1 MLKERVDMKA
11 KRLDEIAARGAA
23 LQRHATTM
31 GAAAALARG
40 VGNSLADVLGEPAP
54 PFGIGDSKG
63 ARLLEGV
70 ISGEGSVRSLRDAYV
85 MMTSDK
91 GLTGKLENCNQAS
104 LLEFY
109 TDDSFRVT
117 EAISSSTFANVLG
130 AAVNRRML
138 SYYSQIPMLG
148 AWRKLVQVTSI
159 GDFRTHRRVK
169 VGGYGNLPAVSE
181 AAGYNPLTSPGEEG
195 YEIAVTKRG
204 GTESI
209 SLEAIAN
216 DDVGLVRQVVQEL
229 ALSAAHTLF
238 EFVFDFLKNNPVVY
252 DGTALFEIGRG
263 NLGSAALSLSGL
275 SGSYNAQRGLENA
288 ALNKR
293 WYIRPKFIVVP
304 LDLEETAFNVL
315 QRNLNLDKTFIQ
327 TRGLEV
333 VPVPYWTDTN
343 DWCLAGDPM
352 AHPTIELSFF
362 GGREDP
368 ELILSDMPNA
378 GSLFSN
384 DQVTY
389 KIRHIYGGAVA
400 DWRAF
405 YKNVP

>member
-1 MLKERVDMKA
+1 MLKERVDMRG
-11 KRLDEIAARGAA
+11 KRIAAIAARGAA
-23 LQRHATTM
+23 LERHATTS
-31 GAAAALARG
+31 GAAAALVRG
-40 VGNSLADVLGEPAP
+40 IGNDMADVLGESAPA
-54 PFGIGDSKG
+54 FGSGDSKG

-85 MMTSDK
+85 MITGDK
-91 GLTGKLENCNQAS
+91 RLTGKLENCSQGS
-104 LLEFY
+104 LLEFCS
-109 TDDSFRVT
+109 DASFRVT
-117 EAISSSTFANVLG
+117 EAISTTGFANVLG

-138 SYYSQIPMLG
+138 SYYNQIPMLG

-159 GDFRTHRRVK
+159 EDFRTHRRVK
-169 VGGYGNLPAVSE
+169 VGGYINLPAVGE
-181 AAGYNPLTSPGEEG
+181 TAGYNPLTSPDEEG

-204 GTESI
+204 GIESI
-209 SLEAIAN
+209 TLEAIAN

-252 DGTALFEIGRG
+252 DGTALFDIGRG
-263 NLGSAALSLSGL
+263 NLGSSALSLSGL
-275 SGSYNAQRGLENA
+275 SGSYSAQSRFSNAV
-288 ALNKR
+288 LNKR

-368 ELILSDMPNA
+368 ELFLSDLPNA

>member
-1 MLKERVDMKA
+1 
-11 KRLDEIAARGAA
+11 
-23 LQRHATTM
+23 
-31 GAAAALARG
+31 
-40 VGNSLADVLGEPAP
+40 
-54 PFGIGDSKG
+54 
-63 ARLLEGV
+63 
-70 ISGEGSVRSLRDAYV
+70 
-85 MMTSDK
+85 
-91 GLTGKLENCNQAS
+91 
-104 LLEFY
+104 
-109 TDDSFRVT
+109 
-117 EAISSSTFANVLG
+117 
-130 AAVNRRML
+130 ML
-138 SYYSQIPMLG
+138 SYYTQIPMLS

-159 GDFRTHRRVK
+159 EDFRTHRRVK
-169 VGGYGNLPAVSE
+169 VGGYINLPTVGE
-181 AAGYNPLTSPGEEG
+181 TAGYNPLTSPDEEG

-209 SLEAIAN
+209 TLEAIAN
-216 DDVGLVRQVVQEL
+216 DDVGFVRQVVQEL

-252 DGTALFEIGRG
+252 DGMALFDIGRG

-275 SGSYNAQRGLENA
+275 SGSYNAQSQFENA
-288 ALNKR
+288 PLNKR
-293 WYIRPKFIVVP
+293 ANIRPKFIVVP

-368 ELILSDMPNA
+368 ELFLSDMPSA